1 MGRVFHAKSNTIS
14 LYLSVNFLRSAVY
27 QLNQASALEE
37 NSDDPNKA
45 SPHFSCC
52 VSTFYSIV
60 SYLEAFVLEYLDLP
74 KNGKGVISGAEL
86 DRIKSILR
94 EECKFSLPE
103 RYNAV
108 LKVLAKPFETG
119 ENPYQSVLDV
129 VWIRNNLS
137 HSNPSKSAFD
147 IEFISGKVIK
157 PQKIETRLKSR
168 KLGRNPF
175 SNETQPYYPYQ
186 CISGELCGWAV
197 KSCFEFVTSFYSA
210 LDLQEDNI
218 FYLHRETLRDAK
230 FTPQPLGD

>member
-14 LYLSVNFLRSAVY
+14 LYLSVNFLRSALY
-27 QLNQASALEE
+27 QLNQAWALEE

-60 SYLEAFVLEYLDLP
+60 SYLEAFILEYLDSP

-86 DRIKSILR
+86 DQIKAIFSR
-94 EECKFSLPE
+94 ERKFNLLK

-119 ENPYQSVLDV
+119 ENPYRSVLDV

-137 HSNPSKSAFD
+137 HPNPRNTTYE
-147 IEFISGKVIK
+147 IEFISQEVITR
-157 PQKIETRLKSR
+157 QETEVRLKSR

-186 CISGELCGWAV
+186 CISAELCGWAV
-197 KSCFEFVTSFYSA
+197 KSCFEFVIAFYSA

-218 FYLHRETLRDAK
+218 FYLHREILRDAQ
-230 FTPQPLGD
+230 FTQPKR